1 MVRTVLIID
10 DNADFR
16 QTISDILVDHEFDI
30 YEAACPEDA
39 FKILNK
45 EKVDLILCDLNM
57 PFTNDERAKEFV
69 RGNRVGIDTMREL
82 GWIFPAMP
90 IICISAATPAEAAE
104 AAKHLG
110 DLPVLPKPIAPKKL
124 LAHIEKSFQLTYH
137 PEVH

>member
-16 QTISDILVDHEFDI
+16 QTLSDILVDHDFDI
-30 YEAACPEDA
+30 YEATCPEDA

-57 PFTNDERAKEFV
+57 PFTNDERAKEFI

-82 GWIFPAMP
+82 GWVFPDTP
-90 IICISAATPAEAAE
+90 IICISAATPEEAAE
-104 AAKHLG
+104 AAQLLG
-110 DLPVLPKPIAPKKL
+110 DLPVLPKPIAPKQL
-124 LAHIEKSFQLTYH
+124 LAHIEKSFQISYH